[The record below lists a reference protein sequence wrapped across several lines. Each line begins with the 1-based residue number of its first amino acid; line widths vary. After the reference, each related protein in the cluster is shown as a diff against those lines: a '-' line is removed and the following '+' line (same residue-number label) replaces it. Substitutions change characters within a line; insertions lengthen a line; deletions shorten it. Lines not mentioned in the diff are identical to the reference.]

1 MTTEI
6 TRKQAVLLSV
16 LGVVLVVV
24 LFVQLLIRPLMTQ
37 VSAAKEQLEVL
48 NQQYSDLLL
57 QSQSYD
63 QNIASLKDWK
73 EKNGE
78 ETKKLFPLSD
88 AERIDR
94 FLTFVM
100 NEAGVTVDG
109 LNIGQT
115 MQYYI
120 DGEGNLVTASP
131 DEVAGTTDSSASGT
145 DASDGSTGDGST
157 GDGSTGDGSGA
168 AYTATGEYCCDFTYT
183 MEGTYQ
189 NMKQMLDFVNRVSFL
204 GVTAYSFNSVEK
216 PAAQEQ
222 AAANGDAANADK
234 FQDWY
239 NFTMTITAYMYQS
252 PLETDYADDVDSDE
266 TTEEAAEKAMQ
277 SATADIAAEE
287 MTTTTIIT
295 TAADAA

>member
-6 TRKQAVLLSV
+6 TRKQAILLSV
-16 LGVVLVVV
+16 LGVVLVVI
-24 LFVQLLIRPLMTQ
+24 LFVQLLIRPLMTKA
-37 VSAAKEQLEVL
+37 SAAKEQLEVL

-145 DASDGSTGDGST
+145 GAS
-157 GDGSTGDGSGA
+157 DGSTGDGSGA

-222 AAANGDAANADK
+222 DAANGDAANADK

-266 TTEEAAEKAMQ
+266 TTEEAAEKALQ
-277 SATADIAAEE
+277 SATADIAAEK

>member
-24 LFVQLLIRPLMTQ
+24 LFVQLLIRPLMTK

-145 DASDGSTGDGST
+145 DASDGSTGDGS
-157 GDGSTGDGSGA
+157 GA

-252 PLETDYADDVDSDE
+252 PLETDYTDDVDSDE

>member
-24 LFVQLLIRPLMTQ
+24 LFVQLLIRPLMTK

-100 NEAGVTVDG
+100 NEVGVTVDG

-157 GDGSTGDGSGA
+157 GDGSGA

-189 NMKQMLDFVNRVSFL
+189 NMKQMLDFVNLVSFL

-222 AAANGDAANADK
+222 AAANADK

-252 PLETDYADDVDSDE
+252 PLETDYTDDVDSDE

>member
-6 TRKQAVLLSV
+6 TRKQAILLSV
-16 LGVVLVVV
+16 LGVVLVVI
-24 LFVQLLIRPLMTQ
+24 LFVQLLIRPLMTKA
-37 VSAAKEQLEVL
+37 SAAKEQLEVL

-63 QNIASLKDWK
+63 QNIASLKNWK

-145 DASDGSTGDGST
+145 GAS
-157 GDGSTGDGSGA
+157 DGSTGDGSGA

-266 TTEEAAEKAMQ
+266 TTEEAAEKALQ
-277 SATADIAAEE
+277 SATADIAAEK

>member
-24 LFVQLLIRPLMTQ
+24 LFVQLLIRPLMTK

-100 NEAGVTVDG
+100 NEVGVTVDG
-109 LNIGQT
+109 LSIGQT

-145 DASDGSTGDGST
+145 DASDGSTGDGS
-157 GDGSTGDGSGA
+157 GA
-168 AYTATGEYCCDFTYT
+168 TYTATGEYCCDFTYT

>member
-24 LFVQLLIRPLMTQ
+24 LFVQLLIRPLMTK

-145 DASDGSTGDGST
+145 DASDGSTGG
-157 GDGSTGDGSGA
+157 GSGA

>member
-6 TRKQAVLLSV
+6 TRKQAILLSV
-16 LGVVLVVV
+16 LGVVLVVI
-24 LFVQLLIRPLMTQ
+24 LFVQLLIRPLMTKA
-37 VSAAKEQLEVL
+37 SAAKEQLEVL

-63 QNIASLKDWK
+63 QNIASLKNWK

-145 DASDGSTGDGST
+145 GAS
-157 GDGSTGDGSGA
+157 DGSTGDGSGA

-252 PLETDYADDVDSDE
+252 PLETDYADDADSDE
-266 TTEEAAEKAMQ
+266 TTEEAAEKALQ

>member
-6 TRKQAVLLSV
+6 TRKQAALLSV

-24 LFVQLLIRPLMTQ
+24 LFVQLLIRPLMTK

-100 NEAGVTVDG
+100 NEVGVTVDG

-131 DEVAGTTDSSASGT
+131 DEVAGTKDSSASGT
-145 DASDGSTGDGST
+145 DGS
-157 GDGSTGDGSGA
+157 DGSTGDGSGA
-168 AYTATGEYCCDFTYT
+168 AHTATGEYCCDFTYT

>member
-24 LFVQLLIRPLMTQ
+24 LFVQLLIRPLMTK

-109 LNIGQT
+109 LSIGQT

-145 DASDGSTGDGST
+145 DASG
-157 GDGSTGDGSGA
+157 GSTGDGSGA

>member
-24 LFVQLLIRPLMTQ
+24 LFVQLLIRPLMTK

-145 DASDGSTGDGST
+145 GAS
-157 GDGSTGDGSGA
+157 DGSTGDGSGA

>member
-24 LFVQLLIRPLMTQ
+24 LFVQLLIRPLMTK

-100 NEAGVTVDG
+100 NEVGVTVDG

-157 GDGSTGDGSGA
+157 GDGSNA

-222 AAANGDAANADK
+222 AAANADK

-252 PLETDYADDVDSDE
+252 PLETDYTDDVDSDE

>member
-24 LFVQLLIRPLMTQ
+24 LFVQLLIRPLMTK

-145 DASDGSTGDGST
+145 DASDGSTGDGS
-157 GDGSTGDGSGA
+157 GA

-189 NMKQMLDFVNRVSFL
+189 NMKQMLDFVNRVSLL

>member
-1 MTTEI
+1 M
-6 TRKQAVLLSV
+6 

-24 LFVQLLIRPLMTQ
+24 LFVQLLIRPLMTK

-109 LNIGQT
+109 LSIGQT

-131 DEVAGTTDSSASGT
+131 DEVAGTTDSSAS
-145 DASDGSTGDGST
+145 A
-157 GDGSTGDGSGA
+157 
-168 AYTATGEYCCDFTYT
+168 
-183 MEGTYQ
+183 Q
-189 NMKQMLDFVNRVSFL
+189 
-204 GVTAYSFNSVEK
+204 VTAAVLHI
-216 PAAQEQ
+216 P
-222 AAANGDAANADK
+222 
-234 FQDWY
+234 
-239 NFTMTITAYMYQS
+239 
-252 PLETDYADDVDSDE
+252 PLVN
-266 TTEEAAEKAMQ
+266 
-277 SATADIAAEE
+277 
-287 MTTTTIIT
+287 
-295 TAADAA
+295 TAATLPIRWKAPIRT

>member
-24 LFVQLLIRPLMTQ
+24 LFVQLLIRPLMTK

-145 DASDGSTGDGST
+145 DASDGSTGDGS
-157 GDGSTGDGSGA
+157 SA

-216 PAAQEQ
+216 SAAQEQ
-222 AAANGDAANADK
+222 AAANADK

-266 TTEEAAEKAMQ
+266 TTEEAAEKALQ

>member
-6 TRKQAVLLSV
+6 TRKQAILLSV
-16 LGVVLVVV
+16 QGVVLVVI
-24 LFVQLLIRPLMTQ
+24 LFVQLLIRPLMTKA
-37 VSAAKEQLEVL
+37 SAAKEQLEVL

-145 DASDGSTGDGST
+145 GAS
-157 GDGSTGDGSGA
+157 DGSTGDGSGA

>member
-6 TRKQAVLLSV
+6 TRKQAILLSV
-16 LGVVLVVV
+16 LGVVLVVI
-24 LFVQLLIRPLMTQ
+24 LFVQLLIRPLMTKA
-37 VSAAKEQLEVL
+37 SAAKEQLEVL

-145 DASDGSTGDGST
+145 GAS
-157 GDGSTGDGSGA
+157 DGSTGDGSGA

-266 TTEEAAEKAMQ
+266 TTEEAAEKALK
-277 SATADIAAEE
+277 SATADIAAEK

>member
-24 LFVQLLIRPLMTQ
+24 LFVQLLIRPLMTK

-131 DEVAGTTDSSASGT
+131 DEVAGTTDSSASRT
-145 DASDGSTGDGST
+145 DAS
-157 GDGSTGDGSGA
+157 DGSTGDGSGA
-168 AYTATGEYCCDFTYT
+168 AYTATGESCCDFTYT

>member
-24 LFVQLLIRPLMTQ
+24 LFVQLLIRPLMTK

-100 NEAGVTVDG
+100 NEVGVTVDG

-145 DASDGSTGDGST
+145 DASDGST

-222 AAANGDAANADK
+222 AAANADK

-252 PLETDYADDVDSDE
+252 PLETDYTDDVDSDE

>member
-1 MTTEI
+1 M
-6 TRKQAVLLSV
+6 
-16 LGVVLVVV
+16 VVV
-24 LFVQLLIRPLMTQ
+24 LFVQLLIRPLMTK

-100 NEAGVTVDG
+100 NEVGVTVDG

-145 DASDGSTGDGST
+145 DASDGST

-222 AAANGDAANADK
+222 AAANADK

-252 PLETDYADDVDSDE
+252 PLETDYTDDVDSDE

>member
-6 TRKQAVLLSV
+6 TRKQAILLSV
-16 LGVVLVVV
+16 LGVVLVVI
-24 LFVQLLIRPLMTQ
+24 LFVQLLIRPLMTKA
-37 VSAAKEQLEVL
+37 SAAKEQLEVL

-145 DASDGSTGDGST
+145 GAS
-157 GDGSTGDGSGA
+157 DGSTGDGSGA

-222 AAANGDAANADK
+222 DAANGDAANADK

-266 TTEEAAEKAMQ
+266 TTEEAAEKALQ

>member
-24 LFVQLLIRPLMTQ
+24 LFVQLLIRPLMTKA
-37 VSAAKEQLEVL
+37 SAAKEQLEVL

-78 ETKKLFPLSD
+78 ETKRLFPLSD

-145 DASDGSTGDGST
+145 DAL
-157 GDGSTGDGSGA
+157 DGSTGDGSGA

-216 PAAQEQ
+216 PAEQEQ

-266 TTEEAAEKAMQ
+266 TTEEAAEKALQ

>member
-6 TRKQAVLLSV
+6 TRKQAILLSV
-16 LGVVLVVV
+16 LGVVLVVI
-24 LFVQLLIRPLMTQ
+24 LFVQLLIRPLMTKA
-37 VSAAKEQLEVL
+37 SAAKEQLEVL

-145 DASDGSTGDGST
+145 DASDGSTGDGS
-157 GDGSTGDGSGA
+157 DA

-266 TTEEAAEKAMQ
+266 TTEEAAEKALQ

>member
-1 MTTEI
+1 M
-6 TRKQAVLLSV
+6 V
-16 LGVVLVVV
+16 
-24 LFVQLLIRPLMTQ
+24 
-37 VSAAKEQLEVL
+37 
-48 NQQYSDLLL
+48 
-57 QSQSYD
+57 
-63 QNIASLKDWK
+63 
-73 EKNGE
+73 
-78 ETKKLFPLSD
+78 
-88 AERIDR
+88 
-94 FLTFVM
+94 
-100 NEAGVTVDG
+100 
-109 LNIGQT
+109 
-115 MQYYI
+115 
-120 DGEGNLVTASP
+120 
-131 DEVAGTTDSSASGT
+131 
-145 DASDGSTGDGST
+145 
-157 GDGSTGDGSGA
+157 
-168 AYTATGEYCCDFTYT
+168 
-183 MEGTYQ
+183 GTYQ

>member
-24 LFVQLLIRPLMTQ
+24 LFVQLLIRPLMTKA
-37 VSAAKEQLEVL
+37 SAAKEQLEVL

-157 GDGSTGDGSGA
+157 GDGSGA

-222 AAANGDAANADK
+222 AAANADK

-266 TTEEAAEKAMQ
+266 TTEEAAEKALQ

>member
-24 LFVQLLIRPLMTQ
+24 LFVQLLIRPLMTK

-63 QNIASLKDWK
+63 QNIASLKEWK

-100 NEAGVTVDG
+100 NEVGVTVDG
-109 LNIGQT
+109 LSIGQT

-145 DASDGSTGDGST
+145 DASDGSTGDS
-157 GDGSTGDGSGA
+157 SGA

>member
-6 TRKQAVLLSV
+6 TRKQAILLSV
-16 LGVVLVVV
+16 LGVVLVVI
-24 LFVQLLIRPLMTQ
+24 LFVQLLIRPLMTKA
-37 VSAAKEQLEVL
+37 SAAKEQLEVL

-145 DASDGSTGDGST
+145 GAS
-157 GDGSTGDGSGA
+157 DGSTGDGSGA

-216 PAAQEQ
+216 PVAQEQ
-222 AAANGDAANADK
+222 TAANGDAANADK

-252 PLETDYADDVDSDE
+252 PLETDYADDADSDE
-266 TTEEAAEKAMQ
+266 TTEEAAEKALQ

>member
-24 LFVQLLIRPLMTQ
+24 LFVQLLIRPLMTK

-100 NEAGVTVDG
+100 NEVGVTVDG

-157 GDGSTGDGSGA
+157 GDGSGA

-183 MEGTYQ
+183 MEDTYQ

>member
-24 LFVQLLIRPLMTQ
+24 LFVQLLIRPLMTK

-57 QSQSYD
+57 QSQSYE
-63 QNIASLKDWK
+63 QNIASLKNWK

-145 DASDGSTGDGST
+145 DASDGSTS
-157 GDGSTGDGSGA
+157 DGSGA

-204 GVTAYSFNSVEK
+204 GVTVYSFNSVEK

-266 TTEEAAEKAMQ
+266 TTEEAAEKALQ

>member
-24 LFVQLLIRPLMTQ
+24 LFVQLLIRPLMTK

-100 NEAGVTVDG
+100 NEVGVTVDG

-145 DASDGSTGDGST
+145 DASDGSTGDS
-157 GDGSTGDGSGA
+157 SGA

>member
-1 MTTEI
+1 MDHFLEDHIPSYQMGI
-6 TRKQAVLLSV
+6 T
-16 LGVVLVVV
+16 V
-24 LFVQLLIRPLMTQ
+24 LFVQLLIRPLMTK

-115 MQYYI
+115 MADI
-120 DGEGNLVTASP
+120 IFRW
-131 DEVAGTTDSSASGT
+131 SA
-145 DASDGSTGDGST
+145 
-157 GDGSTGDGSGA
+157 
-168 AYTATGEYCCDFTYT
+168 
-183 MEGTYQ
+183 MHRIL
-189 NMKQMLDFVNRVSFL
+189 M
-204 GVTAYSFNSVEK
+204 NSVRMYMWVELHRRRLLPK
-216 PAAQEQ
+216 KKRYSVKRWRPYLI
-222 AAANGDAANADK
+222 
-234 FQDWY
+234 FRLSDW
-239 NFTMTITAYMYQS
+239 I
-252 PLETDYADDVDSDE
+252 L
-266 TTEEAAEKAMQ
+266 
-277 SATADIAAEE
+277 
-287 MTTTTIIT
+287 
-295 TAADAA
+295 

>member
-6 TRKQAVLLSV
+6 TRKQAILLSV
-16 LGVVLVVV
+16 LGVVLVVI
-24 LFVQLLIRPLMTQ
+24 LFVQLLIRPLMTKA
-37 VSAAKEQLEVL
+37 SAAKEQLEVL

-145 DASDGSTGDGST
+145 GASDGSTGDGS
-157 GDGSTGDGSGA
+157 DA

-266 TTEEAAEKAMQ
+266 TTEEAAEKALQ

-295 TAADAA
+295 TATDAA